1 MVCAHT
7 ELSQVC
13 TKQNNPL
20 VARLSMLYHPLLT
33 GISFLQE
40 GKIMPVKYEEN
51 SLIWVAVD
59 QPVKDNSFLSS
70 KVLEL
75 CGNLPIFWLKP
86 MYPKGKVLSFSHRV
100 WKSPCHCGSQK
111 PPPLA

>member
-1 MVCAHT
+1 
-7 ELSQVC
+7 
-13 TKQNNPL
+13 
-20 VARLSMLYHPLLT
+20 
-33 GISFLQE
+33 
-40 GKIMPVKYEEN
+40 MPVKYEEN

-86 MYPKGKVLSFSHRV
+86 TYPKGNILNYHNAAWNYQFPVRFI
-100 WKSPCHCGSQK
+100 
-111 PPPLA
+111 